1 MSPTAP
7 ARQPP
12 QALAQ
17 LEQTMAT
24 KKMTEKQDAKADKA
38 NGIKEDS
45 KRDMKQDKKAG
56 VAPSK
61 KPAGGKAARF
71 D

>member
-1 MSPTAP
+1 
-7 ARQPP
+7 
-12 QALAQ
+12 
-17 LEQTMAT
+17 MAT

-38 NGIKEDS
+38 KGIKEDS